1 MKQDRNGVRTAQ
13 DLERKYDLSSI
24 GTLKRN
30 YELQKTSL
38 NKVENELNNFVSATT
53 QNIEELQNQV
63 DGNITT
69 WFSSGIPTINNYP
82 ASEWEDDD
90 TRNNHL
96 GDLYYDRET
105 GYAYRFTLEENTYQ
119 WIDIK
124 DTDVTQALALANAAQ
139 DTADSKRRVFVV
151 QPSPPYDVGDLW
163 LRNEELYRCQITKGE
178 NESYAER
185 DWIKATKYT
194 DDTVAYQVDGKL
206 TILSGTVT
214 EIKDNVDELST
225 TMTNTT
231 RLVNEQ
237 GETIGTLQEQQSS
250 TKQTVN
256 EISAT
261 VSSHGNK
268 ITSLEQTV
276 EVFSVDLDIYN
287 ITIPVDTNNKPL
299 ENKTYQI
306 GYYAYYKGSQVSPS
320 VSSQSSATGIS
331 QNISNNKIN
340 LSVSTSTAISNL
352 TNELIYQFSYTADG
366 ETHNVTK
373 KIIIV
378 ISQKGEQGIQGIQGQ
393 PGIPGQP
400 GADGTSTYFYV
411 RYSAN
416 SSGSPMTTAPQSDTQ
431 YMGVAS
437 TTSST
442 APTSPSAYTWSKTKG
457 EQGIQG
463 IQGQAGQDGKSSYLH
478 IKYSEDGTTFTP
490 AKDGYAL
497 GEKPSRWQGTYVDFN
512 ATDSTTFSDYDWV
525 DTAIMV
531 EDLLTPTNNASGTS
545 ITTTD
550 SADADLLYLELEG
563 KTTQETRSGKNLLGI
578 PNVNYSGYGITIE
591 STNGVITISGTATE
605 TLVYDFN
612 LISLIS
618 SSLGTLTKSL
628 NASGTFSGLQTSLRN
643 NGGNSVGL
651 WSDNAKS
658 STNTISADAYKFRIQ
673 INSGITINATIK
685 PQIEVGSSAT
695 SWEQG
700 GAMPSPQYPS
710 ELVSVGY
717 ENLLGINNKSSTTIS
732 GLTYSITG
740 NEITINGTATAN
752 GRFILEELIKDITFE
767 SSKNYKIQLVSSGE
781 VSKTFTIQLRNDSSN
796 IYSIEYQY
804 LVLEPKSII
813 NINNTVNHLGFYIAS
828 GTIFT
833 NFKIKLQVE
842 KGTQAHSYIPYGK
855 YGIEVKTNG
864 KNLFDESQ
872 LLNAT
877 NWVKN
882 DSGYYQGGAS
892 ELYFKYGQDK
902 NGFDFPN
909 VFKENTQYT
918 LSFEVYTGLGTGN
931 ARFQIHY
938 TDGTLVNMP
947 NWNYTTST
955 KLVQT
960 TVANKTISK
969 ITFGY
974 GSNPGAIFIKNI
986 QLEEC
991 THATTYEEYNSNT
1004 YLYILDNP
1012 LRSIGDIKDLLYI
1025 KNGML
1030 YVDRKIGSIVLDGS
1044 ETYSNQDGAYD
1055 TETRMMFSVRINS
1068 ISTDMNNRKGMA
1080 NYFVNSTRTMQ
1091 DRYADITAFNFHSQA
1106 QYSNYIY
1113 FKIEK
1118 SLLPTQDSTGFA
1130 NWVSTHNIEVQYE
1143 LGELY
1148 TEELGKV
1155 RIPSTYK
1162 GITHID
1168 TTDEL
1173 EPNMS
1178 IIYVRNLPLTNYV
1191 ESHYT
1196 ELKIKEDG
1204 IETRVESIEN
1214 NGYGDRIS
1222 AVETKQ
1228 TSTDL
1233 KVNVISTNSG
1243 IELDYDSEGK
1253 PISGKVREVTTT
1265 TGFTFNAE
1273 GMTIEDTSS
1282 NFKAQH
1288 RNTGTYYKD
1297 GDTIVGQYTKDGS
1310 KQKDLELFGVYYYGK
1325 NNLPDTPMFIAQ
1337 LYTDE
1342 NGEECFGHFYNRGD

>member
-178 NESYAER
+178 NELYAER

-373 KIIIV
+373 KIIVV

-591 STNGVITISGTATE
+591 STNGAITISGTATE

-717 ENLLGINNKSSTTIS
+717 ENLFDKD
-732 GLTYSITG
+732 G
-740 NEITINGTATAN
+740 NQILEAFINGSTGVITNYNATRMLYIECKSNTTYTFSRIGGTRLIIGTTNVIPTN
-752 GRFILEELIKDITFE
+752 GIIVNDIVTDNSATVKTYTTNTNAKYLCVFYYNSGSDTLTEENIRNSIQITKD
-767 SSKNYKIQLVSSGE
+767 
-781 VSKTFTIQLRNDSSN
+781 
-796 IYSIEYQY
+796 
-804 LVLEPKSII
+804 
-813 NINNTVNHLGFYIAS
+813 
-828 GTIFT
+828 
-833 NFKIKLQVE
+833 
-842 KGTQAHSYIPYGK
+842 TQARSYIPYGK
-855 YGIEVKTNG
+855 YGIEVKTTG
-864 KNLFDESQ
+864 KN

-877 NWVKN
+877 KYS
-882 DSGYYQGGAS
+882 SGNYVSQLLTLKA
-892 ELYFKYGQDK
+892 
-902 NGFDFPN
+902 
-909 VFKENTQYT
+909 TTYT
-918 LSFEVYTGLGTGN
+918 VSFEGEN
-931 ARFQIHY
+931 ANGIYVRKA
-938 TDGTLVNMP
+938 DGTLP
-947 NWNYTTST
+947 ITG
-955 KLVQT
+955 T
-960 TVANKTISK
+960 TVVVTYEKK
-969 ITFGY
+969 QYTFTLAEEGQY
-974 GSNPGAIFIKNI
+974 YIQFYKANPGWASFSNA
-986 QLEEC
+986 QLEKGSI
-991 THATTYEEYNSNT
+991 ATNYEEYKSNT